1 MSYAHSITHDLDA
14 STLLHMRSEGKSN
27 SQIAKVL
34 DCSLD
39 TVYRLIGKQPQE
51 ITDRNRL
58 AGRQARKN
66 ARKAAQEVA
75 IVPSSAIMKNAVQK
89 PAIEKKVNPLKVLS
103 QKISLQG
110 EVCIYHVDSST
121 ATIELESVGGSK
133 MEIVGNL
140 QADKLDSFIAEL
152 QEIKAM
158 VAKVGK
164 ESTST

>member
-1 MSYAHSITHDLDA
+1 MSYARSITHDLDA

-66 ARKAAQEVA
+66 ARKAQ
-75 IVPSSAIMKNAVQK
+75 S
-89 PAIEKKVNPLKVLS
+89 
-103 QKISLQG
+103 
-110 EVCIYHVDSST
+110 
-121 ATIELESVGGSK
+121 
-133 MEIVGNL
+133 
-140 QADKLDSFIAEL
+140 
-152 QEIKAM
+152 
-158 VAKVGK
+158 
-164 ESTST
+164 